1 MFEEKK
7 LEDRMPLGKQLLYQA
22 VCLFIALTV
31 LYPVAWIVGISING
45 RNEYRPRDIIPPI
58 EYMSL
63 EAYGRVLT
71 EPTANPVSFLELARN
86 SLMLST
92 GVALAAMLFGVSA
105 AYVLSRFEF
114 QGRRILMMAFIGVLM
129 LPSIATIAPLFV
141 LLNRISFNLRN
152 SLLGVGLA
160 MTSTALPFAIWNLKG
175 YLDTI
180 PKDLSDAALID
191 GANFNQTFIYIILPL
206 ARPALVVTFFL
217 SFLTGWTE
225 FALSWQFLT
234 NPKNFTLAMS
244 LWNMTGQF
252 SGDTPWSVFA
262 AMSLMVSLPVAIIYL
277 IFQRQLVSGLTLGAT
292 K

>member
-1 MFEEKK
+1 MFEKKK
-7 LEDRMPLGKQLLYQA
+7 LEDRMPLGKQLLLQA
-22 VCLFIALTV
+22 LCLFIALTV
-31 LYPVAWIVGISING
+31 LYPVVWIVGMSING
-45 RNEYRPRDIIPPI
+45 RNEYRPRDIIPPV

-63 EAYGRVLT
+63 ESYGRVLS
-71 EPTANPVSFLELARN
+71 EPTANPVTFLELARN
-86 SLMLST
+86 SMMLAT
-92 GVALAAMLFGVSA
+92 GVALAAMFFGVSA

-114 QGRRILMMAFIGVLM
+114 RGRRILMMAFIGVLM

-191 GANFNQTFIYIILPL
+191 GANFNQTFIHIILPL

-234 NPKNFTLAMS
+234 DPKDFTLAMS

-277 IFQRQLVSGLTLGAT
+277 AFQRQLVGGLTLGAT

>member
-1 MFEEKK
+1 MFEKK
-7 LEDRMPLGKQLLYQA
+7 KREDRMPLGKQLLFQ
-22 VCLFIALTV
+22 VLCLFIAFTV
-31 LYPVAWIVGISING
+31 LYPVVWIVGMSING

-58 EYMSL
+58 KYMSL

-86 SLMLST
+86 SLMLAT
-92 GVALAAMLFGVSA
+92 GVALAAMLFGVGA

-114 QGRRILMMAFIGVLM
+114 RGRRILMMAFIGVLM

>member
-1 MFEEKK
+1 
-7 LEDRMPLGKQLLYQA
+7 
-22 VCLFIALTV
+22 VV
-31 LYPVAWIVGISING
+31 WIVGISING
-45 RNEYRPRDIIPPI
+45 RNEYRPRDIIPPV

-86 SLMLST
+86 SMMLAT
-92 GVALAAMLFGVSA
+92 GVAVAAMFFGVSA
-105 AYVLSRFEF
+105 AYVLSRFDF
-114 QGRRILMMAFIGVLM
+114 RGRRILMMAFIGVLM

-191 GANFNQTFIYIILPL
+191 GANFNQTFIHIILPL

-234 NPKNFTLAMS
+234 DPKDFTLAMS

-262 AMSLMVSLPVAIIYL
+262 AMSLMVSMPVAIIYL
-277 IFQRQLVSGLTLGAT
+277 AFQRQLVGGLTLGAT

>member
-7 LEDRMPLGKQLLYQA
+7 REDRMPLGKQLLNQA

-31 LYPVAWIVGISING
+31 LYPVAWIVGMSING

-92 GVALAAMLFGVSA
+92 GVALAAMIFGVGA

-114 QGRRILMMAFIGVLM
+114 RGRRILMMAFIGVLM

-141 LLNRISFNLRN
+141 LLNRISFSLRN
-152 SLLGVGLA
+152 SLFGVGLA

-191 GANFNQTFIYIILPL
+191 GANFNQTFIHIILPL

-252 SGDTPWSVFA
+252 SGDTPWAVFA

-277 IFQRQLVSGLTLGAT
+277 LFQRQLVSGLTLGAT

>member
-1 MFEEKK
+1 MSENKK
-7 LEDRMPLGKQLLYQA
+7 LEDRMPLGRQLLFQA
-22 VCLFIALTV
+22 LCLFIALTV
-31 LYPVAWIVGISING
+31 LYPVVWIVGISING
-45 RNEYRPRDIIPPI
+45 RNEYRPRDIVPPV

-71 EPTANPVSFLELARN
+71 EPTANPVTFLELARN
-86 SLMLST
+86 SMLLAT

-105 AYVLSRFEF
+105 AYVLSRFDF
-114 QGRRILMMAFIGVLM
+114 RGRRILMMAFIGVLM

-141 LLNRISFNLRN
+141 LLSRISFNLRN

-191 GANFNQTFIYIILPL
+191 GANFNQTFIHIILPL

-234 NPKNFTLAMS
+234 DPKDFSLAMS

-277 IFQRQLVSGLTLGAT
+277 AFQRQLVSGLTLGAT